1 MRLWIIYFLVQMSF
15 FGKLLQSVLASVF
28 FFSIR
33 RRPTMV
39 ADIFTQSPVN
49 TSNQTSDSTQNI

>member
-15 FGKLLQSVLASVF
+15 FGKLLQSVLASV